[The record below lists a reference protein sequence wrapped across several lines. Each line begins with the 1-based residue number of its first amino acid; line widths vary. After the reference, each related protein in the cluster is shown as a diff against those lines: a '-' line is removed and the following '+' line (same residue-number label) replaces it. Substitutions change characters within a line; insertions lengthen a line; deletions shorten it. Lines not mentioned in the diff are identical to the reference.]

1 MVLPIILLSLFTSLS
16 LSTEFTAALDT
27 LSLNQTLSDATGEML
42 VSADESFELGF
53 FSPPNS
59 GNRYI
64 GIWFK
69 QVSLQTPIWVANKD
83 NPVTDTSGVLTI
95 SPTGNIIITS
105 NQTNLIWSSNSTMLP
120 ASPVLQLLDIGNLV
134 VVNSNTG
141 SYLWQSFDHPCDTLV
156 PGMKLGWDISKNQE
170 WYITSW
176 NSLQEPSTGD
186 YTYRVD
192 PWGLPQLV
200 LRRGSTISYR
210 SGPWD
215 GVRFGGAPPLTPLKE
230 NTIFRPT
237 FVYNTTFVYYSFVN
251 IDDTI
256 ISRFVVSQTGLL
268 EHLTWNQGSGEWVD
282 IVTLPADSCDTYD
295 LCGPYAIC
303 NINEIPIAICHCM
316 DGFVPK
322 VPVEWNKLDWSGGCV
337 AKTELNCTVAAGF
350 RRFSRLKLPDT
361 SYFLVNR
368 TEISRVGC
376 EEACLKNCSCLGFA
390 QTDISGCVVWS
401 GELLDMREYHE
412 GGQDLYV
419 RLAASELG
427 SNKTTPRALIPSVTV
442 ISGVLAL
449 GLISWCVIIK
459 KRRRITAQRRAQRLE
474 TGSQQ
479 VQENNRSTAEEDLE
493 LPLFDL
499 ATISRATDNF
509 SYENK
514 IGEGGFGPVYKGQL
528 SSGQQVAVK
537 RLAKTSGQGVKEFKN
552 EVIFIAKLQHRN
564 LVRLLGCCIHEEER
578 MLIYEYMQKRSL
590 ELHIFNQTRGR
601 SLDWQ
606 KRFDIIVGIARG
618 LLYLHRDS
626 RLRIIHRDL
635 KASNILLDD
644 DMNPKISDFG
654 LARMFGD
661 DQSEENTNRVL
672 GTYGYMSP
680 EYAINGLFS
689 VKSDVFSFGVLVLE
703 IVSGKKNRG
712 FYHPDHDLNLLG
724 HAWKLWNEG
733 KPMNLVD
740 ALMESPIPT
749 PEVVKCI
756 QMALLCVQDRP
767 EDRPPMSAVLLILD
781 SENAIL
787 PPPKQPG
794 FYTERFTLEMDFL
807 STGIYPLASNEVTM
821 SVLHGR

>member
-1 MVLPIILLSLFTSLS
+1 MVLPLILLSLFTSLS
-16 LSTEFTAALDT
+16 LFTEFTAALDV
-27 LSLNQTLSDATGEML
+27 LSPHQTLADAAGGAL

-59 GNRYI
+59 GNRYV

-105 NQTNLIWSSNSTMLP
+105 NQTNLIWSSNSTMLS

-170 WYITSW
+170 WYLTSW
-176 NSLQEPSTGD
+176 NSLQDPSKGD

-192 PWGLPQLV
+192 PRGLPQLV
-200 LRRGSTISYR
+200 LRQGSTIAYR

-215 GVRFGGAPPLTPLKE
+215 GVRFGGSLPLTPMIE
-230 NTIFRPT
+230 NTVFSPN

-256 ISRFVVSQTGLL
+256 ISRFVVNQTGLI

-282 IVTLPADSCDTYD
+282 IATLQADSCDTYD

-303 NINEIPIAICHCM
+303 NINEIPICHCM

-322 VPVEWNKLDWSGGCV
+322 VPVEWNRLDWSGGCV

-361 SYFLVNR
+361 SYFLGNR
-368 TEISRVGC
+368 TEISRVDC

-419 RLAASELG
+419 RLAAFEL
-427 SNKTTPRALIPSVTV
+427 
-442 ISGVLAL
+442 
-449 GLISWCVIIK
+449 
-459 KRRRITAQRRAQRLE
+459 AQRLE
-474 TGSQQ
+474 TASQQ
-479 VQENNRSTAEEDLE
+479 VQENTRSTAEEDLE

-499 ATISRATDNF
+499 ATISTATNNF

-528 SSGQQVAVK
+528 LSGQEVAVK
-537 RLAKTSGQGVKEFKN
+537 RLAKTSRQGVKEFKN
-552 EVIFIAKLQHRN
+552 EFIFIAKLQHRN

-590 ELHIFNQTRGR
+590 ELHIFNQTSCR

-635 KASNILLDD
+635 KASNILLDN

-680 EYAINGLFS
+680 EYAIDGLFS

-733 KPMNLVD
+733 KPMNLAD
-740 ALMESPIPT
+740 SLMESPIPT

-756 QMALLCVQDRP
+756 QMALLCVQNRP
-767 EDRPPMSAVLLILD
+767 EDRPPMSAVLLMLD

-794 FYTERFTLEMDFL
+794 FYTERFTPETDSS
-807 STGIYPLASNEVTM
+807 STGIYLLASNEVTM
-821 SVLHGR
+821 SALHGR

>member
-1 MVLPIILLSLFTSLS
+1 MVLPLILLSLFTSLS
-16 LSTEFTAALDT
+16 LSTEFTAALDV
-27 LSLNQTLSDATGEML
+27 LSPNQTLVGAAGGTL
-42 VSADESFELGF
+42 VSANESFELGF

-59 GNRYI
+59 GNRYV

-105 NQTNLIWSSNSTMLP
+105 NQTNLIWSSNSTMLS
-120 ASPVLQLLDIGNLV
+120 ASPVLQLLDTGNLV

-156 PGMKLGWDISKNQE
+156 PGMKLGWDLSKNQE
-170 WYITSW
+170 WYLTSW
-176 NSLQEPSTGD
+176 NSLQDPSTGD

-192 PWGLPQLV
+192 PRGLPQLV
-200 LRRGSTISYR
+200 LRQGSTISYR

-215 GVRFGGAPPLTPLKE
+215 GVRFGGSPPLTPMKQ
-230 NTIFRPT
+230 NTVFSPC

-251 IDDTI
+251 IEDTI
-256 ISRFVVSQTGLL
+256 ISRFVVSQTGLI

-282 IVTLPADSCDTYD
+282 IATLQADSCDTYD

-303 NINEIPIAICHCM
+303 NINEIPICHCM

-322 VPVEWNKLDWSGGCV
+322 VPVEWNRLDWSGGCV

-361 SYFLVNR
+361 SYFLVNS
-368 TEISRVGC
+368 TEISRVDC
-376 EEACLKNCSCLGFA
+376 EKACLKNCSCLGFA

-412 GGQDLYV
+412 GGRDLYV

-427 SNKTTPRALIPSVTV
+427 SNKTKRRALIASVAV

-449 GLISWCVIIK
+449 GLISWCVIR
-459 KRRRITAQRRAQRLE
+459 KRRRITAQRR
-474 TGSQQ
+474 
-479 VQENNRSTAEEDLE
+479 
-493 LPLFDL
+493 
-499 ATISRATDNF
+499 
-509 SYENK
+509 
-514 IGEGGFGPVYKGQL
+514 
-528 SSGQQVAVK
+528 
-537 RLAKTSGQGVKEFKN
+537 
-552 EVIFIAKLQHRN
+552 
-564 LVRLLGCCIHEEER
+564 
-578 MLIYEYMQKRSL
+578 
-590 ELHIFNQTRGR
+590 
-601 SLDWQ
+601 
-606 KRFDIIVGIARG
+606 
-618 LLYLHRDS
+618 
-626 RLRIIHRDL
+626 
-635 KASNILLDD
+635 
-644 DMNPKISDFG
+644 
-654 LARMFGD
+654 
-661 DQSEENTNRVL
+661 
-672 GTYGYMSP
+672 
-680 EYAINGLFS
+680 EYAIDGLFS

-733 KPMNLVD
+733 KSMNLAD

-767 EDRPPMSAVLLILD
+767 EDRPPMSAVLLMLD

-794 FYTERFTLEMDFL
+794 FYTERFTPETDSSF
-807 STGIYPLASNEVTM
+807 GIYPLASNELTM
-821 SVLHGR
+821 SALHGR

>member
-16 LSTEFTAALDT
+16 LSIESTTALDA
-27 LSLNQTLSDATGEML
+27 LSLNQTLADATGETL

-105 NQTNLIWSSNSTMLP
+105 NQTNLIWSSNSTMLS
-120 ASPVLQLLDIGNLV
+120 ASPVLQLLDTGNLV

-141 SYLWQSFDHPCDTLV
+141 SYSWQSFDHPCDTIV

-170 WYITSW
+170 WYLTSW
-176 NSLQEPSTGD
+176 NSLQDPSTGD

-192 PWGLPQLV
+192 PRGLPQLV

-215 GVRFGGAPPLTPLKE
+215 GVRFGGGPPLKE
-230 NTIFRPT
+230 NTVFSPN

-256 ISRFVVSQTGLL
+256 ISRFVVNQTGLI

-282 IVTLPADSCDTYD
+282 IVTLQGDSCDTYD

-303 NINEIPIAICHCM
+303 NINELPICHCM

-322 VPVEWNKLDWSGGCV
+322 VPVEWNRLDWSGGCV
-337 AKTELNCTVAAGF
+337 AKTELNCSVAAGF

-368 TEISRVGC
+368 TEISRVDC
-376 EEACLKNCSCLGFA
+376 EEACLKNCSCMGFA

-401 GELLDMREYHE
+401 GELLDMREYYE

-427 SNKTTPRALIPSVTV
+427 SNKTKRRALIASVMV

-449 GLISWCVIIK
+449 GLISWCVIR

-474 TGSQQ
+474 TASQQ
-479 VQENNRSTAEEDLE
+479 VQENNRRTAEEDLE

-499 ATISRATDNF
+499 ATISTATNNF

-528 SSGQQVAVK
+528 SSGQEVAVK
-537 RLAKTSGQGVKEFKN
+537 RLAKTSGQGIKEFKN

-590 ELHIFNQTRGR
+590 DLHIFNQTRGT

-654 LARMFGD
+654 LARIFGD

-767 EDRPPMSAVLLILD
+767 EDRPPMSAVLLMLD

-794 FYTERFTLEMDFL
+794 FYTERFPPETDSS
-807 STGIYPLASNEVTM
+807 STSIYPLISNEVTI
-821 SVLHGR
+821 SAVHGR

>member
-1 MVLPIILLSLFTSLS
+1 MVLPLILLSLFTSRS
-16 LSTEFTAALDT
+16 LSTEFTAAL
-27 LSLNQTLSDATGEML
+27 SPNQTLADAAGGTL
-42 VSADESFELGF
+42 VSANESFELGF

-59 GNRYI
+59 GNRYV

-105 NQTNLIWSSNSTMLP
+105 NQTNLIWSSNSTMLS
-120 ASPVLQLLDIGNLV
+120 ASPVLQLLDTGNLV

-170 WYITSW
+170 WYLTSW
-176 NSLQEPSTGD
+176 NSLQDPSTGD

-192 PWGLPQLV
+192 SGGLPQLV
-200 LRRGSTISYR
+200 LRQGSTISYR

-215 GVRFGGAPPLTPLKE
+215 GIRFGGSPPLAALKQATVFSP
-230 NTIFRPT
+230 N

-251 IDDTI
+251 IEDTI
-256 ISRFVVSQTGLL
+256 ISRFVVNQTGLI
-268 EHLTWNQGSGEWVD
+268 EHLKWNQGSGEWVD
-282 IVTLPADSCDTYD
+282 IATLQADSCDTYD

-303 NINEIPIAICHCM
+303 NINELPICHCM

-322 VPVEWNKLDWSGGCV
+322 VPVEWSRLDWSGGCV
-337 AKTELNCTVAAGF
+337 ANTELNCTVAAGF
-350 RRFSRLKLPDT
+350 KRFSRLKLPDT
-361 SYFLVNR
+361 SYILVNR
-368 TEISRVGC
+368 TEKSRVDC

-401 GELLDMREYHE
+401 GELLDMREYLE

-419 RLAASELG
+419 RLAASEL
-427 SNKTTPRALIPSVTV
+427 
-442 ISGVLAL
+442 
-449 GLISWCVIIK
+449 
-459 KRRRITAQRRAQRLE
+459 
-474 TGSQQ
+474 
-479 VQENNRSTAEEDLE
+479 
-493 LPLFDL
+493 
-499 ATISRATDNF
+499 
-509 SYENK
+509 
-514 IGEGGFGPVYKGQL
+514 
-528 SSGQQVAVK
+528 
-537 RLAKTSGQGVKEFKN
+537 
-552 EVIFIAKLQHRN
+552 
-564 LVRLLGCCIHEEER
+564 
-578 MLIYEYMQKRSL
+578 
-590 ELHIFNQTRGR
+590 
-601 SLDWQ
+601 
-606 KRFDIIVGIARG
+606 
-618 LLYLHRDS
+618 
-626 RLRIIHRDL
+626 
-635 KASNILLDD
+635 
-644 DMNPKISDFG
+644 
-654 LARMFGD
+654 
-661 DQSEENTNRVL
+661 
-672 GTYGYMSP
+672 
-680 EYAINGLFS
+680 EYAISGLFS

-733 KPMNLVD
+733 KPMNLAD

-767 EDRPPMSAVLLILD
+767 EDRPPMSAVLLMLD

-794 FYTERFTLEMDFL
+794 FYTERFTPETECV
-807 STGIYPLASNEVTM
+807 STGVAAVDFSETFLLPKYLKHPSGLASAIAATIDAGKMFPEYLKHA
-821 SVLHGR
+821 SGLASA